1 MKHCRIV
8 HMMQVMLPCQNQCLR
23 TAFADLLQ
31 SFSIAIGFMPSQEE
45 ENREQGQGQNEDL
58 DKGYCMPPQSFCNGR
73 EEIAIPKG
81 QKRTELARL
90 GLVGKISLHSSMTT
104 EEVLSEVRS
113 VFKEAMG
120 GRAAFP
126 VKFLQSVGGG
136 CKTLFDP
143 QTSSSF
149 EWTAKEVAQSAGRGA
164 IYILAEDEL
173 VLPDQATTDPKSEL
187 VDRVGQGST
196 SVGVTP
202 GDSIALDE
210 GTKRWR

>member
-1 MKHCRIV
+1 M
-8 HMMQVMLPCQNQCLR
+8 
-23 TAFADLLQ
+23 
-31 SFSIAIGFMPSQEE
+31 
-45 ENREQGQGQNEDL
+45 
-58 DKGYCMPPQSFCNGR
+58 
-73 EEIAIPKG
+73 
-81 QKRTELARL
+81 
-90 GLVGKISLHSSMTT
+90 
-104 EEVLSEVRS
+104 
-113 VFKEAMG
+113 
-120 GRAAFP
+120 
-126 VKFLQSVGGG
+126 
-136 CKTLFDP
+136 FDP

-173 VLPDQATTDPKSEL
+173 VLPDQATTDPKAEL